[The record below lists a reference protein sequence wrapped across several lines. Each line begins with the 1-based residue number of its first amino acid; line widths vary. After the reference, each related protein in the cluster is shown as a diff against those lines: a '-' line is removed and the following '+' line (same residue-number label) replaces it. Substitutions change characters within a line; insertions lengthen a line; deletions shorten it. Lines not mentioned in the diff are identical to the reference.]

1 MLKKIH
7 SVIISHF
14 DPKKVGYHGD
24 IAQAVKQNKI
34 LGLTKKKKKKKKK
47 KKEAQRI
54 ISPKNK
60 IKIIL
65 YFSFT
70 TLIFK

>member
-47 KKEAQRI
+47 EAQRI

>member
-47 KKEAQRI
+47 NDSKRI